1 VPFGLIVKT
10 RSYLMPATA
19 SAPLNAESAIP
30 EERKKLHL
38 PLKSFADAL
47 AKDPPTNG
55 TSDVNEANGIGKS
68 NGANGSSNEDKDKS
82 ALHKASVLRIVGTGA
97 PEAKEK
103 PDRPDFERQ
112 ESQHEYSAAVCFFSL
127 SQQETY

>member
-1 VPFGLIVKT
+1 MRFGLIVET

-30 EERKKLHL
+30 EERKNLHL
-38 PLKSFADAL
+38 PPKSFADAL
-47 AKDPPTNG
+47 VEDPPTNG
-55 TSDVNEANGIGKS
+55 TSNANGINGVDKS
-68 NGANGSSNEDKDKS
+68 NGTKVRNNEDKDKS
-82 ALHKASVLRIVGTGA
+82 APHKASVLRIVDTGA

-112 ESQHEYSAAVCFFSL
+112 ESQHEYSAAVSFFSP